1 MKTFKVYLRDGRSAV
16 VHADTYRHQGNRYVF
31 DRAGSSEVQFFID
44 SEVVG
49 ISEATDHARET
60 VLPEQSDGS
69 LLSRAEQDLIIR
81 TLAECGGN
89 RTATAR
95 KLGISR
101 RGLTYKLQSIP
112 RDRLSQ

>member
-1 MKTFKVYLRDGRSAV
+1 
-16 VHADTYRHQGNRYVF
+16 
-31 DRAGSSEVQFFID
+31 
-44 SEVVG
+44 
-49 ISEATDHARET
+49 
-60 VLPEQSDGS
+60 
-69 LLSRAEQDLIIR
+69 
-81 TLAECGGN
+81 LAECGGN